1 LAWEYYGEKCFEYL
15 FKEKWISLYRYIWV
29 VFVFIGALF
38 ELEMVWNFSDAMN
51 ALMAVPNLIG
61 LILLSGVLSRET
73 QIFEKE
79 IRKGTINKF
88 D

>member
-1 LAWEYYGEKCFEYL
+1 M
-15 FKEKWISLYRYIWV
+15 I
-29 VFVFIGALF
+29 FVFIGALF
-38 ELEMVWNFSDAMN
+38 ELEMVWNFSDSMN

-61 LILLSGVLSRET
+61 LILLSGILSRDT
-73 QIFEKE
+73 QIFEMA